1 MSRILPTAATC
12 SIISAK
18 VSYRK
23 CDGRANTT
31 PDELWAQICKKRD
44 ECDQAIKRIPG
55 MAFFFSAVAAVES
68 KVKKKN
74 TNEDTEEEGDL
85 NNTSHKQQVV
95 YWPAISYWMAVQSQN
110 GTHVSTVPVHSALLE
125 IGMDITAKAL
135 PDCKKGREEQ
145 SSAPLCATLKDHS
158 NHFLQ
163 SKVDISFAQGL
174 NSLKDELMEEPLG
187 SAMNGSERVVRLQV
201 VSSSFCSTLRDK
213 AVPALIRSGLKFDV
227 YGIENCS
234 VPSGSEIRTKALA
247 SPIVVAMNDIERAMK
262 KLGYALYRGEVYK
275 KVGSSKYTFEHCCTV
290 KKFLSLLGN
299 SEHFKETIIKHLNKL
314 DSILG
319 DPESEFPRQLKINYD
334 LIEVSDG
341 FCFSISERRF
351 VENAIRDS
359 DVGRETPRAYVEY
372 EHDKVP
378 EPRYFREILENSLSE
393 TDVQIFC
400 EYFMRLL
407 HYGTKQHKEKV
418 LCLIG
423 EPNSGKTS
431 LFAPI
436 TRIIPER

>member
-1 MSRILPTAATC
+1 M
-12 SIISAK
+12 
-18 VSYRK
+18 SYRK
-23 CDGRANTT
+23 CDGRATT
-31 PDELWAQICKKRD
+31 NPDELWAQICKKRD
-44 ECDQAIKRIPG
+44 ECDQAVKRIPG

-68 KVKKKN
+68 KVRN
-74 TNEDTEEEGDL
+74 DQTNEDTGEEGN

-95 YWPAISYWMAVQSQN
+95 YWPAMSYWMAVQSQN

-125 IGMDITAKAL
+125 IGMDVTAKAL

-145 SSAPLCATLKDHS
+145 SSAPLCTTLKDHS

-163 SKVDISFAQGL
+163 NKVDISFAQGL
-174 NSLKDELMEEPLG
+174 SSLRDELVEEPLG
-187 SAMNGSERVVRLQV
+187 SAMNGSEHVVRLQV

-213 AVPALIRSGLKFDV
+213 AVPALIRAGLKFDV

-234 VPSGSEIRTKALA
+234 VPFGSENPTKALA

-262 KLGYALYRGEVYK
+262 KLGYALYRGEVFK
-275 KVGSSKYTFEHCCTV
+275 KVGPSKYTFQHCCTV
-290 KKFLSLLGN
+290 RKFLSLLGN

-359 DVGRETPRAYVEY
+359 EVGRETPRAYVEY
-372 EHDKVP
+372 KHDKVP
-378 EPRYFREILENSLSE
+378 DPHYFKEILENSLSKTE
-393 TDVQIFC
+393 VQFFC
-400 EYFMRLL
+400 EYFIRLL
-407 HYGTKQHKEKV
+407 HCGTKQHKEKV

-436 TRIIPER
+436 TRMIPER

>member
-1 MSRILPTAATC
+1 
-12 SIISAK
+12 
-18 VSYRK
+18 
-23 CDGRANTT
+23 
-31 PDELWAQICKKRD
+31 
-44 ECDQAIKRIPG
+44 
-55 MAFFFSAVAAVES
+55 
-68 KVKKKN
+68 
-74 TNEDTEEEGDL
+74 
-85 NNTSHKQQVV
+85 
-95 YWPAISYWMAVQSQN
+95 MAVQSQN

-125 IGMDITAKAL
+125 IGMDVTAKAL

-145 SSAPLCATLKDHS
+145 SSAPLCTTLKDHS

-163 SKVDISFAQGL
+163 NKVDISFAQGL
-174 NSLKDELMEEPLG
+174 NSLKDEVMEESLG

-290 KKFLSLLGN
+290 KKLLSVLGN

-319 DPESEFPRQLKINYD
+319 DPESEFPRQLKINYH
-334 LIEVSDG
+334 LINVSDG

-359 DVGRETPRAYVEY
+359 DVGRETPRTYVEY

-378 EPRYFREILENSLSE
+378 VSMLLDISGNY
-393 TDVQIFC
+393 
-400 EYFMRLL
+400 LL
-407 HYGTKQHKEKV
+407 H
-418 LCLIG
+418 
-423 EPNSGKTS
+423 
-431 LFAPI
+431 
-436 TRIIPER
+436 IPDFLRGYP

>member
-1 MSRILPTAATC
+1 M
-12 SIISAK
+12 
-18 VSYRK
+18 SYRK
-23 CDGRANTT
+23 CDGRATT
-31 PDELWAQICKKRD
+31 NPDELWAQICKKRD
-44 ECDQAIKRIPG
+44 ECDQAVKRIPG

-68 KVKKKN
+68 KVRKDQ
-74 TNEDTEEEGDL
+74 TNEDTGEEGN

-95 YWPAISYWMAVQSQN
+95 YWSAMSYWMAVQSQN

-125 IGMDITAKAL
+125 IGMDVTAKAL

-145 SSAPLCATLKDHS
+145 SSAPLCTTLKDHS

-163 SKVDISFAQGL
+163 NKVDISFAQGL
-174 NSLKDELMEEPLG
+174 SSLRDELVEEPLG
-187 SAMNGSERVVRLQV
+187 SAMNGSEHVVRLQV
-201 VSSSFCSTLRDK
+201 VSSSFFSTLRDK
-213 AVPALIRSGLKFDV
+213 AAVPALIRAGLKFDV

-234 VPSGSEIRTKALA
+234 VPFGSENLTKALA

-262 KLGYALYRGEVYK
+262 KLGYALYRGEVFK
-275 KVGSSKYTFEHCCTV
+275 KVGPSKYTFQHCCTV
-290 KKFLSLLGN
+290 RKLLSLLGN

-359 DVGRETPRAYVEY
+359 EVGRETPRA
-372 EHDKVP
+372 
-378 EPRYFREILENSLSE
+378 
-393 TDVQIFC
+393 
-400 EYFMRLL
+400 
-407 HYGTKQHKEKV
+407 
-418 LCLIG
+418 
-423 EPNSGKTS
+423 
-431 LFAPI
+431 
-436 TRIIPER
+436 